1 MKKMTLVFT
10 ILTLL
15 FFGCDNLNDT
25 KIENIPENTDSQNNT
40 SQENQENNSSQDEDF
55 EASIN
60 IPTRSF
66 RLSGEWSYLQEAVF
80 DSDDEMGY
88 KYLKTAEL
96 TFTNNS
102 TVQITNQ
109 IYSATC
115 YSKSEESYLDYKEL
129 FLNMLAD
136 FDEVTIDDENKK
148 IQGISRIPD
157 SEISLNEWFNEYFYT
172 NHNEESFT
180 NSNETAYKK
189 LTTNVSGFEYE
200 KIIIIKK

>member
-66 RLSGEWSYLQEAVF
+66 RLSGEWSYLKEAVF
-80 DSDDEMGY
+80 DSDDEVEY
-88 KYLKTAEL
+88 KFLTTAEL

-109 IYSATC
+109 IYSGTC
-115 YSKSEESYLDYKEL
+115 YSKSEEIYLDYKEY
-129 FLNMLAD
+129 FLDD

-157 SEISLNEWFNEYFYT
+157 SEISLDEWFNEYFYT

-189 LTTNVSGFEYE
+189 LTTNVSGFDYE

>member
-60 IPTRSF
+60 IPTRSY
-66 RLSGEWSYLQEAVF
+66 RLSGEWSYLKEAVY
-80 DSDDEMGY
+80 DSDDEVWE

-109 IYSATC
+109 IYSASC
-115 YSKSEESYLDYKEL
+115 YSKSEEIYLDYKEY
-129 FLNMLAD
+129 FLND

-157 SEISLNEWFNEYFYT
+157 SEISLDEWFNEYFYT
-172 NHNEESFT
+172 NLNEESFT

-189 LTTNVSGFEYE
+189 LTTTVSGFDYE

>member
-66 RLSGEWSYLQEAVF
+66 RLSGEWSYLNEAVF
-80 DSDDEMGY
+80 DSDDEVEY
-88 KYLKTAEL
+88 KFLTTAEL

-109 IYSATC
+109 IYSGTC
-115 YSKSEESYLDYKEL
+115 YSKSEEIYLDYKEY
-129 FLNMLAD
+129 FLND

-157 SEISLNEWFNEYFYT
+157 SEISLDEWFHEYFCI
-172 NHNEESFT
+172 NSEEESFT
-180 NSNETAYKK
+180 NSNETAYKR
-189 LTTNVSGFEYE
+189 LITNVSGFDYK